1 VLLRRGSNAVNVAD
15 LIRKLG
21 FRRWYERQLIEGHLY
36 LVTGVLALVMFAAG
50 LELMGDRQTFADLV
64 FDSVLIMAGV
74 AAAWYAWRRYSSAMI
89 LAEWVGEQAICPSC
103 RHEGFRAIPVGE
115 LPVEHAATPHRQV
128 LASCRK
134 CNHYW
139 RIDPGV

>member
-50 LELMGDRQTFADLV
+50 IELMGDRQTFADLV

-103 RHEGFRAIPVGE
+103 RHEGFRAIPVAE
-115 LPVEHAATPHRQV
+115 LPVEHAATPRRQV